1 MIMHAGLNEFHP
13 SVMQDFNICLF
24 HAKSKVPN
32 NAMSEQ
38 NFIVDVDSVNIK
50 NDMIHGV
57 FAPQPPIHI
66 GDLHFP
72 KTRAVKHE
80 ANLGAMNFSL

>member
-1 MIMHAGLNEFHP
+1 MIIHSGLNEFHP
-13 SVMQDFNICLF
+13 SVMQDFNMCLL
-24 HAKSKVPN
+24 HAKSEIIN

-38 NFIVDVDSVNIK
+38 NFIIDVDSVNIK

-57 FAPQPPIHI
+57 FAPTPIHI

-72 KTRAVKHE
+72 KTRQLNMKPTLE
-80 ANLGAMNFSL
+80 PWIFPL